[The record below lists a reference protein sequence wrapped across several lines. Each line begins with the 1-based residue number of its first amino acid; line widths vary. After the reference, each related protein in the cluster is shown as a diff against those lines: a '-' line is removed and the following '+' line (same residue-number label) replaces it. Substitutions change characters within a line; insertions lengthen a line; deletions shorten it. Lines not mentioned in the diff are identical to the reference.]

1 MSKELT
7 ERQKEIQ
14 VLRGIKKYLKDNLE
28 YKMINFVKNN
38 LDKENLYELTLNQ
51 FLKK

>member
-7 ERQKEIQ
+7 ERQKEIENI
-14 VLRGIKKYLKDNLE
+14 RAIKKYLKNNLE

-38 LDKENLYELTLNQ
+38 LDKDNLYELTLDK
-51 FLKK
+51 FVKL